1 MARKMVAQLDA
12 ELEELRQT
20 LRRLA
25 AHAEVVAVA
34 VRTPD
39 AVAQPDLDAA
49 VGGIHELYERLLD
62 R

>member
-1 MARKMVAQLDA
+1 MARKTVAELDA
-12 ELEELRQT
+12 EVVELRET

-49 VGGIHELYERLLD
+49 IAGIHERYEELLP
-62 R
+62 